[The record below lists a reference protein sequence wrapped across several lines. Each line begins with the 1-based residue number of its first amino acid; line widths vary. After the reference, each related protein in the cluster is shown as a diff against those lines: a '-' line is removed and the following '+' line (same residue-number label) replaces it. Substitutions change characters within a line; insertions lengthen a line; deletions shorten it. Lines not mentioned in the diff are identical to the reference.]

1 MLKVLEESSKNI
13 FVPLCVGGGIQDY
26 EDEEGHKHSALDVA
40 TCLFR
45 AGADKVSIGSA
56 VSVCVQC
63 ACPRWCDDYC
73 DCWPSF

>member
-1 MLKVLEESSKNI
+1 MLQVLEESSKNI

-26 EDEEGHKHSALDVA
+26 EDEEGQTHSALDVA

-56 VSVCVQC
+56 VRECLRPCVRVCD
-63 ACPRWCDDYC
+63 R
-73 DCWPSF
+73 